1 MVYTENEPI
10 YKIGPNGLTTCRIDY
25 TITELIP
32 GDKKHNKM
40 VAVIYRNKTIP
51 KPGYKNLQAG
61 FHRENNGT
69 EVHGYV
75 IYEEIA

>member
-10 YKIGPNGLTTCRIDY
+10 YEIDLYGIATCRIDY
-25 TITELIP
+25 VISELIY
-32 GDKKHNKM
+32 GDKKDNKK
-40 VAVIYRNKTIP
+40 VNNIYHKKLSS
-51 KPGYKNLQAG
+51 KPGFIPLQAG